1 MNYAIEWALAIERLF
16 YGNRVKLL
24 DYVLKGNTADEGN
37 EIEKK
42 KLLELYV
49 KMFNKIHGL

>member
-42 KLLELYV
+42 EGY
-49 KMFNKIHGL
+49 